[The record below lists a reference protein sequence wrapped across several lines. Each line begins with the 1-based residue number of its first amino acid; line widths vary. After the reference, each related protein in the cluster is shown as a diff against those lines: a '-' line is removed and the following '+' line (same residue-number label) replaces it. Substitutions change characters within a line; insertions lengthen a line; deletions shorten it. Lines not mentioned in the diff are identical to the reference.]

1 MHLAL
6 IKEAIGPGL
15 THETLYMMFGCL
27 VKRLHTSTLSRSFS
41 GLLMPSWVHCL
52 LPGHPVCGS
61 QYSNCYVSARTSFT
75 ALQLSSLSC
84 TGANWVVAAFMGI
97 SLLLS
102 SLQICLETVDTIFC
116 CLPPDD
122 RQYKINVIE
131 FHNPYRGPRR
141 VYISTFQ
148 TQIILL
154 VDIASWFFQLN
165 REWQNISTYRSS
177 QWHLEKV

>member
-1 MHLAL
+1 MWQEEKQTIGTEHLMHLAL

-15 THETLYMMFGCL
+15 THETLHTMFDCL

-84 TGANWVVAAFMGI
+84 TLKLTTRALFLEWYHFLESKSGSPSSHSAQTFPSWGIYALHGATLSSSSVHGNYTPFVIFANMFGNCWYH
-97 SLLLS
+97 LLLPS
-102 SLQICLETVDTIFC
+102 SRWQTV
-116 CLPPDD
+116 
-122 RQYKINVIE
+122 
-131 FHNPYRGPRR
+131 
-141 VYISTFQ
+141 
-148 TQIILL
+148 
-154 VDIASWFFQLN
+154 
-165 REWQNISTYRSS
+165 
-177 QWHLEKV
+177 